1 MMKPKGELMRTD
13 LRTIYDMEDMD
24 FQNRGI
30 PEEVAPYA
38 KSIFK
43 ELRSNEG
50 QYTPSAGYMTRQSD
64 INEKMRAILV
74 DWLVDVHL
82 KFKLVNETL
91 FLAVNLIDRYLE
103 KSEVSRQKLQL
114 VGITAM
120 FIASKYEEIYPPD
133 LRDFVYVTDKAYTK
147 SQILNMEGQI
157 LKALNFNV
165 TVTSSYLFLQRFA
178 KLLNMNEKAY
188 MMARYLLELSLVEYS
203 FLKYTPSNIAAS
215 AAYLAA
221 KIFKMKTTWNQLV
234 AECSQYTETDVRSCA
249 KKLCELITKGKAS
262 SLDAVKRKFT
272 HKKFYEV
279 G

>member
-1 MMKPKGELMRTD
+1 MYAMDKHAVEHMSKVDAHQRN
-13 LRTIYDMEDMD
+13 TIE
-24 FQNRGI
+24 
-30 PEEVAPYA
+30 
-38 KSIFK
+38 
-43 ELRSNEG
+43 
-50 QYTPSAGYMTRQSD
+50 
-64 INEKMRAILV
+64 
-74 DWLVDVHL
+74 
-82 KFKLVNETL
+82 KFKNP
-91 FLAVNLIDRYLE
+91 N
-103 KSEVSRQKLQL
+103 
-114 VGITAM
+114 
-120 FIASKYEEIYPPD
+120 
-133 LRDFVYVTDKAYTK
+133 
-147 SQILNMEGQI
+147 
-157 LKALNFNV
+157 
-165 TVTSSYLFLQRFA
+165 
-178 KLLNMNEKAY
+178 LLNMNEKAY